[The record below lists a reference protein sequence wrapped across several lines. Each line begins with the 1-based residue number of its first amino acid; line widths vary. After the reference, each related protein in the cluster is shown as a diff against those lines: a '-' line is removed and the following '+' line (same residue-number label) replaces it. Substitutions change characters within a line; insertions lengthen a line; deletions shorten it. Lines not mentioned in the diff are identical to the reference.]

1 MSFLPIRVVCVVA
14 LLAGCGSS
22 SAGGAPSGGSDSGAD
37 GQVTTP
43 GQDGGSDADASAGK
57 DGATEAAPAGGDA
70 GTSSD
75 GSTGDGGTT
84 VPIVPAFYV
93 AKNGND
99 SNDGS
104 LASPFATLG
113 RAQTAMQGSTTLKT
127 TYVRAGS
134 YSLPTIASC
143 GGSSCGLNLVAADDG
158 ETWSYY
164 PPDGV
169 DSADLGGGS
178 TGNGTGL
185 VVAVYVGASHV
196 TINGLSIHDF
206 QYAGINSQGGTDHL
220 VVENCVIFNGYSQ
233 SNASNAGGIS
243 CYGCSNAVISHNVIH
258 DIAQL
263 GVSMSNVN
271 GDISNL
277 LVTGNVLYNT
287 CNANADCGAIYV
299 QDTKAVA
306 TNIQLTNNYVR
317 DGNTFAGLGSNYG
330 CALYADD
337 CTSNVTMSG
346 NVLTGRNGSNTT
358 MVHGGSNVHQ
368 IGNLTDLASYQQHV
382 AVFQTSSASGCASAV
397 MSGNEYTNSVIIGQ
411 GGGGGYAL
419 LSGTPMNTP
428 TIANND
434 YFNYGGASISP
445 GTGAY
450 GDTAPAS
457 ADPLLSGW
465 AYTMSP
471 TSPVLAAPVSFPKL
485 LGGWGPPGYVLPQTG
500 SVPSCPH

>member
-1 MSFLPIRVVCVVA
+1 MSFLPVRVVCVVA

-22 SAGGAPSGGSDSGAD
+22 SAGGAPSGGSDSGDEGEAA
-37 GQVTTP
+37 TP
-43 GQDGGSDADASAGK
+43 GQDGGAEADASAGN

-75 GSTGDGGTT
+75 GAAGDGGTT

-113 RAQTAMQGSTTLKT
+113 RAQTAMQGSATLKT

-134 YSLPTIASC
+134 YALPTIASC
-143 GGSSCGLNLVAADDG
+143 GGSTCGLNLVAADDG

-169 DSADLGGGS
+169 DSADLSGGS

-196 TINGLSIHDF
+196 TFNGLSIHDF

-233 SNASNAGGIS
+233 SNASNAGGVS
-243 CYGCSNAVISHNVIH
+243 CYGCSNAIISHNVIH

-306 TNIQLTNNYVR
+306 TNIQLTNNYVH

-397 MSGNEYTNSVIIGQ
+397 MSGNEYTSSVIIGQ

-419 LSGTPMNTP
+419 LSGNPMNTP

-434 YFNYGGASISP
+434 YYNYGGASISP
-445 GTGAY
+445 GSGSY

-457 ADPLLSGW
+457 VNPQLSGW
-465 AYTMSP
+465 AYTMSA
-471 TSPVLAAPVSFPKL
+471 TSPVLAAPVHFPKL
-485 LGGWGPPGYVLPQTG
+485 VGGWGPPGYVLPESGTA
-500 SVPSCPH
+500 PSCPH